1 MFAIVIILLA
11 LAFTGCK
18 EENITQILGPEDW
31 QGPVISWRTQPDPE
45 LRGSVGIDFA
55 ISDSSEIRSV
65 TTYLDGFPADLA
77 GEVPH
82 RLELITDSLEDGVHV
97 LEVRATDKFDN
108 LGISPILRINVANSV
123 AQGPQ
128 LIWVPD
134 HFVRIQDAIN
144 AATDFDTIRVRSGTY
159 YETLNT
165 FGKGIWLE
173 SELGPT
179 TCSVN
184 ANGASNCFFC
194 PASDEV
200 VTIRGFGMTGGKYLS
215 YLADGSRV
223 NFYNNIL
230 ALDSVSFLLVA
241 SYTNANIVNNLFS
254 GSNTAVQ
261 LSYQWGTFY
270 NNILQYAIE
279 FALWNAALSR
289 NPVEYGYNLFW
300 QNQQNYQSFEPGPGD
315 LYDDPLLDL
324 ENRRLLS
331 GSPAIDAGNPGI
343 SDRNGTVSDIGPF
356 GGPFAY
362 Q

>member
-184 ANGASNCFFC
+184 GVGSFNTLFVPNGRFSLTVKGFAFSN
-194 PASDEV
+194 AEV
-200 VTIRGFGMTGGKYLS
+200 VVRLDAGATILF
-215 YLADGSRV
+215 A
-223 NFYNNIL
+223 NNIL
-230 ALDSVSFLLVA
+230 GFDT
-241 SYTNANIVNNLFS
+241 SYTLWLSDASGGTVTNNLFQ
-254 GSNTAVQ
+254 GSQTSVQ
-261 LSYQWGTFY
+261 ISYFWGAFL
-270 NNILQYAIE
+270 NNILQNASNIAYWNS
-279 FALWNAALSR
+279 ALFE
-289 NPVEYGYNLFW
+289 NPAFHGYNAFW
-300 QNQQNYQSFEPGPGD
+300 RNAEDYNILASPGIGEFNA
-315 LYDDPLLDL
+315 DPMIDL
-324 ENRRLLS
+324 ENRRLVP
-331 GSPAIDAGNPGI
+331 GSPCINSGHPDYFDLD
-343 SDRNGTVSDIGPF
+343 STRSDIGPF
-356 GGPFAY
+356 GGQLAY
-362 Q
+362 